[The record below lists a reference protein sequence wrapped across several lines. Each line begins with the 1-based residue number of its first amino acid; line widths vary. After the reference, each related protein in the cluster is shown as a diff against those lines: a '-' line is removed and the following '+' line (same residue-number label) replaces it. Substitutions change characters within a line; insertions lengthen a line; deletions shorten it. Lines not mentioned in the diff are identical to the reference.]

1 MKKIQLS
8 VAALALLFAAS
19 CGSSAEGSKVEADS
33 AKQVSAP
40 VAAAA
45 YKIDNATTKIEW
57 VGSKAIGGA
66 HNGTI
71 GLTDA
76 SVVNVENGKVVGGK
90 FIFDLNSLTPVD
102 GDAESNGKLKGH
114 LLAPDFLDVAQFPDA
129 SFVITSVTEGA
140 PADSKLA
147 GANATVTGN
156 LMLKGVDKS
165 ITFPAI
171 ITMSETGL
179 NTKAEFH
186 FDRTQ
191 WGMAYGA
198 DASLGDKM
206 INKEITLKID
216 LNATK

>member
-1 MKKIQLS
+1 MKKIQL
-8 VAALALLFAAS
+8 AIGALALMFAVS
-19 CGSSAEGSKVEADS
+19 CGNSADGTKVEASD
-33 AKQVSAP
+33 AKDTVSAP
-40 VAAAA
+40 AAVA

-57 VGSKAIGGA
+57 TGSKAIGGA
-66 HNGTI
+66 HSGTI

-90 FIFDLNSLTPVD
+90 FIFDLNSLTPTDQDAD
-102 GDAESNGKLKGH
+102 GNGKLKGH

-129 SFVITSVTEGA
+129 SFVITTVTEGA

-156 LMLKGVDKS
+156 LTLKSVDKS

-171 ITMSETGL
+171 ITMTETGS

-191 WGMAYGA
+191 WNMAYGA